1 MAADHYDV
9 LGVPPD
15 ADPVVIKRRYRLLV
29 RQNHPDAV
37 QIAERDRAHERMLL
51 INAAWTVLSDPAE
64 RARYDRARQP
74 RVVPKTQTDSA
85 PNGTSVGGT
94 PTGGTP
100 TGRTRMDGWVG
111 GTASGAPRAGASR
124 SAASAQGAS
133 TRSSATARGRY
144 SATGGRRANPR
155 TRTLTMVFEAAEL
168 YFFHGRA
175 AEAISICNQV
185 LQIDARNAEAAALL
199 GDIFAEQGR
208 RGAAIAMYER
218 AVRSQPDNALY
229 RQKWEALRSGAPG
242 TPAYAPYAAAN
253 AHRTAG
259 DAGNGAA
266 QGVAGAGV
274 RVGTGRGGFGRGG
287 ADTGSSGNHGFES
300 TTSEPAAAR
309 TESSARDSGAILPSP
324 PSRRAVSLGYSLLFG
339 AAVLLTWLLFTPPP
353 ELPAFYADRTVEE
366 PSSLMLLLSSLAGL
380 LSGAALPLIG
390 LIDGVQHTRTRE
402 TIAANLIFV
411 VVLAFLGLAAFP
423 LAFAFYILFS
433 LVRGAWN
440 KSLLVILMVTL
451 FLASTLALP
460 FPDDNIAIL
469 QKALLWW
476 SGRTILPVVLAGWFL
491 GSLAR
496 AKL

>member
-37 QIAERDRAHERMLL
+37 QLAERDKAHERMLL

-74 RVVPKTQTDSA
+74 RVVPKTYTDST
-85 PNGTSVGGT
+85 PNGTA
-94 PTGGTP
+94 TGNSS
-100 TGRTRMDGWVG
+100 TGRTRVDGWVG
-111 GTASGAPRAGASR
+111 GTASSAPRT
-124 SAASAQGAS
+124 GAS
-133 TRSSATARGRY
+133 TRASATAGARY

-175 AEAISICNQV
+175 AEAIEICNQV

-229 RQKWEALRSGAPG
+229 RQKWEALRAGAPG
-242 TPAYAPYAAAN
+242 TPAYAPYAAA
-253 AHRTAG
+253 AHRGTTAT
-259 DAGNGAA
+259 GNMHGTAA
-266 QGVAGAGV
+266 TAGAGV

-287 ADTGSSGNHGFES
+287 TDSGGSGNNDAEN

-309 TESSARDSGAILPSP
+309 ATSSSRSSGAIVPFPSIAA
-324 PSRRAVSLGYSLLFG
+324 RGFARLQFVVRHGCIANV
-339 AAVLLTWLLFTPPP
+339 AAV
-353 ELPAFYADRTVEE
+353 YAATGT
-366 PSSLMLLLSSLAGL
+366 AG
-380 LSGAALPLIG
+380 
-390 LIDGVQHTRTRE
+390 
-402 TIAANLIFV
+402 
-411 VVLAFLGLAAFP
+411 FLRRP
-423 LAFAFYILFS
+423 H
-433 LVRGAWN
+433 R
-440 KSLLVILMVTL
+440 
-451 FLASTLALP
+451 
-460 FPDDNIAIL
+460 
-469 QKALLWW
+469 
-476 SGRTILPVVLAGWFL
+476 
-491 GSLAR
+491 
-496 AKL
+496 